1 MNLIKKFQ
9 AQDNTGI
16 LFRNTIM
23 TAIVKGAS
31 LFIALFTTPAYMH
44 YFNNNEVLGVWFTL
58 LSVLSWILNC
68 DMGIGNGLRNHLVY
82 ALNEKDWDK
91 AKKYISSSYICL
103 SIMAV
108 PILLLVIGVGDFIN
122 WNKIFN
128 VSTVI
133 IEAQIITKTTL
144 IILTSII
151 LQFILRLVTSILYAL
166 QEAFVPGLLNM
177 ATNVGM
183 LLFVII
189 ANYLERNN
197 NILQLAYT
205 YLLAV
210 NIPLVVATIWV
221 FSKKIPKAVPSVYLF
236 RKEYAYA
243 VLKVGTA
250 FLWLQLIA
258 MIVDN
263 TNNYLITLFV
273 NNSAVVE
280 YQIYNKVFSLPMTI
294 VMLLTTSLWSTIT
307 KAKAESNWN
316 WISSSY
322 NKFLKIALLFG
333 VLEFII
339 IVPLQWIFD
348 IWLGDKTIQ
357 VNYGI
362 AMIAALSGAI
372 MSLRT
377 ILASFSNGLCEL
389 RVQMIY
395 MSIGAFIN
403 IPLSYMFSRVFDSYV
418 AIIVANIISM
428 LPYCI
433 AQMCWCNKYLK
444 KGIRAYE

>member
-1 MNLIKKFQ
+1 MKLIKKFQ

-23 TAIVKGAS
+23 SMIIKGAS

-44 YFNNNEVLGVWFTL
+44 YFSDNEVLGLWFTL
-58 LSVLSWILNC
+58 LSVLAWILNC
-68 DMGIGNGLRNHLVY
+68 DMGIGNGLRNYLVY
-82 ALNEKDWDK
+82 AINEKDWEK
-91 AKKYISSSYICL
+91 ARKYISSSYIFL
-103 SIMAV
+103 SGIAV
-108 PILLLVIGVGDFIN
+108 AILLGIILAGEAIS
-122 WNKIFN
+122 WNSIFN
-128 VSTVI
+128 ISTAILDTRIMNKAVM
-133 IEAQIITKTTL
+133 L
-144 IILTSII
+144 ILISII

-166 QEAFVPGLLNM
+166 QEAFIPGLLNM
-177 ATNVGM
+177 ATNMFM
-183 LLFVII
+183 LLFVIV
-189 ANYLERNN
+189 ANTLDKNN
-197 NILQLAYT
+197 DIISLAYT
-205 YLLAV
+205 YLFSV
-210 NIPLVVATIWV
+210 NFPLIVATIWV
-221 FSKKIPKAVPSVYLF
+221 FAKKIPKAIPSIYFF
-236 RKEYAYA
+236 RKEYAVS
-243 VLKVGTA
+243 VLKVGSV

-263 TNNYLITLFV
+263 TNNYLITLFI

-294 VMLLTTSLWSTIT
+294 IMLVTTSLWSTIT

-316 WISSSY
+316 WIYSSY

-339 IVPLQWIFD
+339 IVPLQWIFNM
-348 IWLGDKTIQ
+348 WLGDKTIQ

-362 AMIAALSGAI
+362 AVIVALSGAI

-389 RVQMIY
+389 RIQTIY
-395 MSIGAFIN
+395 MTIGALIN
-403 IPLSYMFSRVFDSYV
+403 IPLSYILSRVFDNYV
-418 AIIVANIISM
+418 AIVVANIISM

-433 AQMCWCNKYLK
+433 AQMYWCNKYLRK
-444 KGIRAYE
+444 RE